1 MRAALLWLALPA
13 LLSAQTGDQPLTLR
27 TETRAV
33 QINVVALD
41 KLGDPIDDLHASD
54 FSIFDNGRP
63 RPVQFFAFEGGA
75 AGATSPREPR
85 STAIVLDALN
95 TGFSD
100 QSYLRDQAIKAIERM
115 SLDESVA
122 VLALTPALKIQ
133 FFTRDRR
140 LLRAAIENFQPM
152 IPPYGLKRRV
162 EVTLAALKTLADRMS
177 KFSGRKS
184 IVWITGGF
192 LPLRSYDGAIDAT
205 LRKINAA
212 DVAVYPVDARGLT
225 LGSGNIFDS
234 MNRIAET
241 TGGRAYYNGNNLAH
255 SIEDAAGDGKSAY
268 VIGFY
273 LRDGDRDQRF
283 HDLKIE
289 VDRPGASLRY
299 RRGYSPSVSSGN

>member
-1 MRAALLWLALPA
+1 MRAAFLWLALPA
-13 LLSAQTGDQPLTLR
+13 LLSAQTGGQPLTLR

-41 KLGDPIDDLHASD
+41 KAGDPIRDLHASD
-54 FSIFDNGRP
+54 FSIFDNDRP
-63 RPVQFFAFEGGA
+63 RPVQFFEFAGGA
-75 AGATSPREPR
+75 ATATPREPG

-95 TGFSD
+95 TGFAD
-100 QSYLRDQAIKAIERM
+100 QSYLRDQALKAIERM
-115 SLDESVA
+115 PLDESVA
-122 VLALTPALKIQ
+122 VLALTPALKMQ

-152 IPPYGLKRRV
+152 MPPYGLKRRV
-162 EVTLAALKTLADRMS
+162 QVTLAALKTLADRMS

-184 IVWITGGF
+184 IVWITAGF
-192 LPLRSYDGAIDAT
+192 LPMRSYNAAIDAT

-225 LGSGNIFDS
+225 LGNGNIFDS

-241 TGGRAYYNGNNLAH
+241 TGGRAYYNGNDVAH
-255 SIEDAAGDGKSAY
+255 SIEDAAADSKTAY

-273 LRDGDRDQRF
+273 LSDGDRDQRF
-283 HDLKIE
+283 HTLKVE
-289 VDRPGASLRY
+289 VDRSGASLRY
-299 RRGYSPSVSSGN
+299 RRGYSPSVSAGN